1 MDDSTNDAEG
11 MVNAIEEIGV
21 DQLTDSIITAWE
33 QAGLET
39 GRPAWPDSESRH
51 RLRPPAGE
59 REPEEEGPA
68 GSPAADALA
77 AVLDATPREPT
88 TAFCYLSIGRRVDLI
103 GPERT
108 ALEALSGHADVRVD
122 TDHTAGTVPL
132 TGETFDAIV
141 RLLERVEY
149 LLIRDD
155 AGDAIAE
162 WRPATLR
169 FSVPDIDAV
178 AAVLNPPLADRI
190 ERDE

>member
-1 MDDSTNDAEG
+1 MDDSNDAGE
-11 MVNAIEEIGV
+11 VASAIEEIGV
-21 DQLTDSIITAWE
+21 DRLTDSIVTAWE
-33 QAGLET
+33 RAGLET
-39 GRPAWPDSESRH
+39 GRPTWPDGESRH
-51 RLRPPAGE
+51 RVRPPASRDGT
-59 REPEEEGPA
+59 EEGPA

-77 AVLDATPREPT
+77 TVLDATPRQPK
-88 TAFCYLSIGRRVDLI
+88 TAFCYLSVGRRVDLV

-141 RLLERVEY
+141 RLLDSVEY

-155 AGDAIAE
+155 AGDAITE
-162 WRPATLR
+162 WRPETLR
-169 FSVPDIDAV
+169 FSVPDVESVESA
-178 AAVLNPPLADRI
+178 LPPALAERV